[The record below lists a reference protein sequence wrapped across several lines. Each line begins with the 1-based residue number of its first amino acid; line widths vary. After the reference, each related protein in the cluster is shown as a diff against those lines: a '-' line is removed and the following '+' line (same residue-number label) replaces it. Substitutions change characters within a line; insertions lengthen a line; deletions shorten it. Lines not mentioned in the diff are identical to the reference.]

1 MKSNNLAKMIGK
13 RVVQS
18 CITILLVTLFV
29 FALIQMVPGDPVA
42 NYLGATATEEQIA
55 YYRHLYGFDRPVI
68 VQYLSWIGGLFR
80 GTMGQSISYQSEI
93 ADIILPRLG
102 TTLTMVIPAFI
113 IGTIT
118 GILFGII
125 AAKNRGKTIDS
136 VISFFANIG
145 VSMPMF
151 WLGMMGMLVFAL
163 KLRVLPSS
171 GYVPITRDF
180 GGWLSH
186 MIMPIIVLSLGVNAG
201 FVRLTRSSMLET
213 IRQDYIRTART
224 KGLKESVITIRH
236 ALRNAMIPIVTT
248 VGLQFGFSLGGAVLV
263 ETVFSW
269 PGIGRLLVDCIGL
282 KDTPVVV
289 ACVLVLAT
297 MFTIINLCIDILYAF
312 LDPRIRAQYKTA
324 KR

>member
-201 FVRLTRSSMLET
+201 FVRLTRSSMLDVLG
-213 IRQDYIRTART
+213 QDYIRTAKA
-224 KGLKESVITIRH
+224 KGVAPVKIIFGHALKNSLIPVITYFGPML
-236 ALRNAMIPIVTT
+236 AYIVT
-248 VGLQFGFSLGGAVLV
+248 GSLVVEQIFAV
-263 ETVFSW
+263 
-269 PGIGRLLVDCIGL
+269 PGIGRAFVSSITGRDYPMVMGTTI
-282 KDTPVVV
+282 
-289 ACVLVLAT
+289 VLAILIVV
-297 MFTIINLCIDILYAF
+297 MNLVSDILYTVV
-312 LDPRIRAQYKTA
+312 DPRIKLDLSLIHI
-324 KR
+324 

>member
-80 GTMGQSISYQSEI
+80 GTMGQSISYLCEI

-136 VISFFANIG
+136 VISFVAKIG
-145 VSMPMF
+145 V
-151 WLGMMGMLVFAL
+151 
-163 KLRVLPSS
+163 
-171 GYVPITRDF
+171 
-180 GGWLSH
+180 
-186 MIMPIIVLSLGVNAG
+186 
-201 FVRLTRSSMLET
+201 
-213 IRQDYIRTART
+213 
-224 KGLKESVITIRH
+224 
-236 ALRNAMIPIVTT
+236 
-248 VGLQFGFSLGGAVLV
+248 
-263 ETVFSW
+263 
-269 PGIGRLLVDCIGL
+269 
-282 KDTPVVV
+282 
-289 ACVLVLAT
+289 
-297 MFTIINLCIDILYAF
+297 
-312 LDPRIRAQYKTA
+312 
-324 KR
+324 